1 MTNEQFLYVSY
12 FSAAGAGVLLAIVTA
27 VLLRNAVCRAMAGV
41 ALKGLAQLAGRVL
54 PAWLVLTVLLG
65 FISVS
70 YFDCSHQSYQSV
82 VADREHMEAV
92 SRNHAQTILFCLAI
106 TLTAFVVMLTILLC
120 VTGRPRR
127 DSTYSST

>member
-12 FSAAGAGVLLAIVTA
+12 FSAAGAGIFLAIVTA
-27 VLLRNAVCRAMAGV
+27 VLLRNAICRALAGAAV
-41 ALKGLAQLAGRVL
+41 KGLVQLVGRVL

-70 YFDCSHQSYQSV
+70 YMDCSHQSYQSV

-92 SRNHAQTILFCLAI
+92 SRSHAQTILFSLTI

-120 VTGRPRR
+120 ATGRPRH
-127 DSTYSST
+127 DSSHSST